1 MIAVI
6 TFYTPEYKNEADE
19 WRKTCHQFLQQPLKC
34 PGDVETKQYPFKSYE
49 MSSKGSWVH
58 NCTMKADVVLQA
70 LNEFK
75 CGVVWTDADAR
86 FKSTPTLFEQL
97 NDYDFGCYWI
107 PDVWNQSKNSHLRPW
122 GSDRGNEALAG
133 GTMYFNNTQASR
145 DLIKA
150 WKEESQ
156 ANPTRW
162 EQQSLQKV
170 WDKYDKQGLKTF
182 NFPQSYC
189 KVFDCRWFEPEKEI
203 VIEHTQASR
212 RLKGTIR

>member
-6 TFYTPEYKNEADE
+6 TFYTPEYKQEADE
-19 WRKTCHQFLQQPLKC
+19 WRKTCHLYLQQPSKY
-34 PGDVETKQYPFKSYE
+34 PGDNETKQYPFKSYE

-58 NCTMKADVVLQA
+58 NCTLKADVVLQA

-86 FKSTPTLFEQL
+86 FRAVPTLFEQL
-97 NDYDFGCYWI
+97 TDYDFGCYWI
-107 PDVWNQSKNSHLRPW
+107 PDVWNQSRNSHLRPW
-122 GSDRGNEALAG
+122 GADRGNEALAG
-133 GTMYFNNTQASR
+133 GTMYFNNTEIGR
-145 DLIKA
+145 ELIQA

-156 ANPTRW
+156 ANPNRW

-170 WDKYDKQGLKTF
+170 WDKYDKQGLRTF
-182 NFPQSYC
+182 NLPQSYC
-189 KVFDCRWFEPEKEI
+189 KVFDCKWFEEPKEVI
-203 VIEHTQASR
+203 IEHTQASR